1 MLSAVESWNSTV
13 ITEILSASS
22 SSVVLSIIWARRYKM
37 SNNLIPASKFHK
49 LPQLVNTRD
58 VGKHRP
64 ANKPPRKDDLWN
76 LSQKLWTF
84 KLIYTLTAKQSDGE
98 GKAGGMRWCLSH
110 QCSRAVPQLHIPDSA
125 QGKNTAPLLSIHPSQ
140 YPRLQFLPTF
150 LCFDFWLIFS
160 TNSLG

>member
-110 QCSRAVPQLHIPDSA
+110 QCSRAAPQLHIPDSA
-125 QGKNTAPLLSIHPSQ
+125 QGKNHSTTFRHTPFPISQATVSLYFPLLWFLIDLQ
-140 YPRLQFLPTF
+140 Y
-150 LCFDFWLIFS
+150 
-160 TNSLG
+160 